1 MASDP
6 QFTKDELEVLGR
18 AAYASGFLVVGIDRR
33 RLEVPKESVAILHGL
48 RTKQYPGPGV
58 SVIEMVRSRIN
69 SVETKKSLADPTAED
84 FPDRVLPML
93 TLAAEIVDAKCD
105 PEVAAG
111 YKDWIADIA
120 LRTARA
126 SKEAGDSHTGDV
138 KISDK
143 EQVILDR
150 IDEALGR

>member
-18 AAYASGFLVVGIDRR
+18 AAYASGLLVAGIDRR
-33 RLEVPKESVAILHGL
+33 RREVPKESVAFLHGL
-48 RTKQYPGPGV
+48 RTKHYSGPGE
-58 SVIEMVRSRIN
+58 SVIEMVRARIN
-69 SVETKKSLADPTAED
+69 KVETKKSLAKPTAED
-84 FPDRVLPML
+84 YPDRVLPML
-93 TLAAEIVDAKCD
+93 TQAAEIVDAKCD
-105 PEVAAG
+105 PDVAAG

-120 LRTARA
+120 LLTAQA

-138 KISDK
+138 NISDK
-143 EQVILDR
+143 EQVILGR